1 MRDCVVLVFGNK
13 VRLMKSVLL
22 TGFEPFAGASLNPS
36 EQIVKA
42 LAASGVVGVE
52 LHTAVLPVV
61 FTESSEL
68 LRHLIK
74 LHNPDVVICI
84 GQAEG
89 RKEIS
94 FERVAI
100 NLDDARLADNAG
112 RIVTDQPV
120 VEGAE
125 PARFTTLPVKQMV
138 AAVRAE
144 GIAAG
149 LSTTAGTF
157 VCNHIFYAMQHALA
171 ETEVSSG
178 FIHVPLMPEQANE
191 FEGLATMPLDQ
202 QVRAIEIAIRV
213 AAGLQS
219 A

>member
-1 MRDCVVLVFGNK
+1 
-13 VRLMKSVLL
+13 MKSVLL

-42 LAASGVVGVE
+42 LSAGGVVGVE

-74 LHNPDVVICI
+74 LHKPNVVICL

-94 FERVAI
+94 VERIAI

-120 VEGAE
+120 VEGAV
-125 PARFTTLPVKQMV
+125 PALFTTLPAKQMV

-171 ETEVSSG
+171 ETGVSSG
-178 FIHVPLMPEQANE
+178 FIHVPLMPEQAVE
-191 FEGLATMPLDQ
+191 FGELPTMPLDQ
-202 QVRAIEIAIRV
+202 QVKAIEIAIRV

>member
-1 MRDCVVLVFGNK
+1 
-13 VRLMKSVLL
+13 MKTVLL

-36 EQIVKA
+36 EQIVNA
-42 LAASGVVGVE
+42 ITGTGIEGVE

-74 LHNPDVVICI
+74 LHNPDVVICL

-89 RKEIS
+89 RREIS

-100 NLDDARLADNAG
+100 NLDDACLADNAG
-112 RIVTDQPV
+112 RTNIDQAV
-120 VEGAE
+120 VEGG
-125 PARFTTLPVKQMV
+125 PDARFTTLPVKAMV
-138 AAVRAE
+138 TAVRAE

-171 ETEVSSG
+171 ETSVLSG
-178 FIHVPLMPEQANE
+178 FIHVPLMTEQADD
-191 FEGLATMPLDQ
+191 FTGLPTMPLEQ

-213 AAGLQS
+213 AAGV
-219 A
+219 

>member
-1 MRDCVVLVFGNK
+1 
-13 VRLMKSVLL
+13 MKRVLL

-36 EQIVKA
+36 EQIVNALKA
-42 LAASGVVGVE
+42 REIEGVE

-68 LRHLIK
+68 LRHLIR
-74 LHNPDVVICI
+74 LHNPEVVICL

-89 RKEIS
+89 RSEVS

-112 RIVTDQPV
+112 RVVLDQPV
-120 VEGAE
+120 VAGGAS
-125 PARFTTLPVKQMV
+125 AHFTTLPVKEMV

-149 LSTTAGTF
+149 LSTSAGTF
-157 VCNHIFYAMQHALA
+157 VCNHIFYAMQYALA
-171 ETEVSSG
+171 ETAVLSG
-178 FIHVPLMPEQANE
+178 FIHVPLMTEQASD
-191 FEGLATMPLDQ
+191 FEGLPTMPLDQ
-202 QVRAIEIAIRV
+202 QVQAIEVAIRV
-213 AAGLQS
+213 AAG

>member
-1 MRDCVVLVFGNK
+1 
-13 VRLMKSVLL
+13 MKRVLL
-22 TGFEPFAGASLNPS
+22 TGFEPFAGATLNPS
-36 EQIVKA
+36 EQIVNTLKA
-42 LAASGVVGVE
+42 RQIEGVE

-74 LHNPDVVICI
+74 LHKPDVVICL

-89 RKEIS
+89 RREIS

-112 RIVTDQPV
+112 RVILDQPV
-120 VEGAE
+120 VAGGPSAH
-125 PARFTTLPVKQMV
+125 FTTLPVKEMV
-138 AAVRAE
+138 AAVRDE

-171 ETEVSSG
+171 ETSVVSG
-178 FIHVPLMPEQANE
+178 FIHVPLMPEQAGE
-191 FEGLATMPLDQ
+191 FEGLPTMPLDQ
-202 QVRAIEIAIRV
+202 QVRAIEVAIRV
-213 AAGLQS
+213 AAGL
-219 A
+219 

>member
-1 MRDCVVLVFGNK
+1 
-13 VRLMKSVLL
+13 MKRVLL
-22 TGFEPFAGASLNPS
+22 TGFEPFAGANLNPS
-36 EQIVKA
+36 EQIVNA
-42 LAASGVVGVE
+42 LKGRQIAGVE

-74 LHNPDVVICI
+74 LHKPDVVICL

-89 RKEIS
+89 RREIS

-112 RIVTDQPV
+112 RVVLDQPV
-120 VEGAE
+120 VAGGPEAK
-125 PARFTTLPVKQMV
+125 FTTLPVKEMV

-157 VCNHIFYAMQHALA
+157 VCNHIFYAMQHELA
-171 ETEVSSG
+171 ETSVVSG
-178 FIHVPLMPEQANE
+178 FIHVPLMPEQAGE
-191 FEGLATMPLDQ
+191 FEGLPTMPLDQ
-202 QVRAIEIAIRV
+202 QVRAIETAVIAACRK
-213 AAGLQS
+213 QH
-219 A
+219 

>member
-1 MRDCVVLVFGNK
+1 
-13 VRLMKSVLL
+13 MKRVLL

-36 EQIVKA
+36 EQIVNTLKA
-42 LAASGVVGVE
+42 REIEGIE

-74 LHNPDVVICI
+74 LHKPNVVVCL

-89 RKEIS
+89 RREIS

-100 NLDDARLADNAG
+100 NLDDARLVDNAG
-112 RIVTDQPV
+112 RVVLDQPV
-120 VEGAE
+120 VAGGPSAH
-125 PARFTTLPVKQMV
+125 FTTLPVKEMV

-144 GIAAG
+144 SIAAG

-157 VCNHIFYAMQHALA
+157 VCNHIFYAMQNELA
-171 ETEVSSG
+171 ETSVVSG
-178 FIHVPLMPEQANE
+178 FIHVPLMPEQAGE
-191 FEGLATMPLDQ
+191 FEGLPTMPLDQ
-202 QVRAIEIAIRV
+202 QVRAIEVAIRV
-213 AAGLQS
+213 AAGL
-219 A
+219 

>member
-1 MRDCVVLVFGNK
+1 
-13 VRLMKSVLL
+13 MKRVLL

-36 EQIVKA
+36 EQIVNALKA
-42 LAASGVVGVE
+42 RQIEGVE

-61 FTESSEL
+61 FAESSEL

-74 LHNPDVVICI
+74 LHNPDVVICL

-89 RKEIS
+89 RREIS

-112 RIVTDQPV
+112 RVILDQPV
-120 VEGAE
+120 VAGGPTAHL
-125 PARFTTLPVKQMV
+125 TTLPVKEMV

-157 VCNHIFYAMQHALA
+157 VCNHIFYAMQHELA
-171 ETEVSSG
+171 ETSVVSG
-178 FIHVPLMPEQANE
+178 FIHVPLMPEQAGE
-191 FEGLATMPLDQ
+191 FEGLPTMPLDQ
-202 QVRAIEIAIRV
+202 QVRAIEVAIRV
-213 AAGLQS
+213 AAGL
-219 A
+219 

>member
-1 MRDCVVLVFGNK
+1 
-13 VRLMKSVLL
+13 MKRVLL

-36 EQIVKA
+36 EQIVNALKA
-42 LAASGVVGVE
+42 RQIEGVE

-74 LHNPDVVICI
+74 LQNPEVVICL

-89 RKEIS
+89 RGEIS

-112 RIVTDQPV
+112 RTVTDQPI
-120 VEGAE
+120 VEGGPEAK
-125 PARFTTLPVKQMV
+125 FTTLPVKEMV

-171 ETEVSSG
+171 GTSVLSG
-178 FIHVPLMPEQANE
+178 FIHVPLMAEQAAD
-191 FEGLATMPLDQ
+191 FAGLPTMPLDQ

-213 AAGLQS
+213 AAGV
-219 A
+219 

>member
-1 MRDCVVLVFGNK
+1 
-13 VRLMKSVLL
+13 MKSLLL

-36 EQIVKA
+36 EQIVNA
-42 LAASGVVGVE
+42 LNARQIEGVE

-74 LHNPDVVICI
+74 LHKPNVVICL

-89 RKEIS
+89 RREIS

-112 RIVTDQPV
+112 RVILDQPV
-120 VEGAE
+120 VAGGPSAY
-125 PARFTTLPVKQMV
+125 FTTLPVKEMV

-157 VCNHIFYAMQHALA
+157 VCNHIFYAMQHELA
-171 ETEVSSG
+171 ETLVVSG
-178 FIHVPLMPEQANE
+178 FIHVPLMPEQAGE
-191 FEGLATMPLDQ
+191 FEGLPTMWLDQ
-202 QVRAIEIAIRV
+202 QVRAIEVAIRV
-213 AAGLQS
+213 AAGL
-219 A
+219 

>member
-1 MRDCVVLVFGNK
+1 
-13 VRLMKSVLL
+13 MKRILL

-42 LAASGVVGVE
+42 LAATGIVDSSGQPQVD
-52 LHTAVLPVV
+52 LHTAILPVV

-68 LRHLIK
+68 LKHLIK
-74 LHNPDVVICI
+74 QHQPDIVISL

-89 RKEIS
+89 RREIS

-112 RIVTDQPV
+112 RTITDQPV
-120 VEGAE
+120 VAGGH
-125 PARFTTLPVKQMV
+125 PAHFTTLPVKEMV
-138 AAVRAE
+138 AAVRAK

-157 VCNHIFYAMQHALA
+157 VCNHIFYSLQHALVG
-171 ETEVSSG
+171 TGKPSG
-178 FIHVPLMPEQANE
+178 FIHVPLMPEQAAE
-191 FEGLATMPLDQ
+191 FEGQPTLPLEQ
-202 QVRAIEIAIRV
+202 QIQAIAAAIRV
-213 AAGLQS
+213 AAGIHE

>member
-1 MRDCVVLVFGNK
+1 
-13 VRLMKSVLL
+13 MKRVLL

-36 EQIVKA
+36 EQIVNALKA
-42 LAASGVVGVE
+42 RQIEGVE

-74 LHNPDVVICI
+74 LHKPDVVICL

-89 RKEIS
+89 RREIS

-112 RIVTDQPV
+112 RVVLDQPV
-120 VEGAE
+120 VAGGPTAHL
-125 PARFTTLPVKQMV
+125 TTLPVKEMV

-157 VCNHIFYAMQHALA
+157 VCNHIFYAMQNELA
-171 ETEVSSG
+171 ETSVVSG
-178 FIHVPLMPEQANE
+178 FIHVPLMPEQAGE
-191 FEGLATMPLDQ
+191 FEGLPTMPLDQ
-202 QVRAIEIAIRV
+202 QVRAIEVAIRV
-213 AAGLQS
+213 AAGL
-219 A
+219 

>member
-1 MRDCVVLVFGNK
+1 
-13 VRLMKSVLL
+13 MKSVLL

-36 EQIVKA
+36 EQIVNALKA
-42 LAASGVVGVE
+42 RQIEGVE

-74 LHNPDVVICI
+74 LHKPDVVICL

-89 RKEIS
+89 RREIS

-112 RIVTDQPV
+112 RVVLDQPV
-120 VEGAE
+120 VAGGPSAH
-125 PARFTTLPVKQMV
+125 FTTLPVKEMV

-157 VCNHIFYAMQHALA
+157 VCNHIFYAMQNELA
-171 ETEVSSG
+171 ETSVVSG
-178 FIHVPLMPEQANE
+178 FIHVPLMPEQAGE
-191 FEGLATMPLDQ
+191 FEGLPTMPLDQ
-202 QVRAIEIAIRV
+202 QVRAIETAVIAACRK
-213 AAGLQS
+213 QH
-219 A
+219 

>member
-1 MRDCVVLVFGNK
+1 
-13 VRLMKSVLL
+13 MKSVLL

-36 EQIVKA
+36 EQIVNA
-42 LAASGVVGVE
+42 LNARQIEGVE

-74 LHNPDVVICI
+74 LHKPNVVICL

-89 RKEIS
+89 RREIS

-112 RIVTDQPV
+112 RVILDQPV
-120 VEGAE
+120 VAGGPSAH
-125 PARFTTLPVKQMV
+125 FTTLPVKEMV

-171 ETEVSSG
+171 ETSVVSG
-178 FIHVPLMPEQANE
+178 FIHVPLMPEQAGE
-191 FEGLATMPLDQ
+191 FEGLPTMPLDQ
-202 QVRAIEIAIRV
+202 QVRAIEVAIRV
-213 AAGLQS
+213 AAGL
-219 A
+219 

>member
-1 MRDCVVLVFGNK
+1 
-13 VRLMKSVLL
+13 MKRVLL
-22 TGFEPFAGASLNPS
+22 TGFDPFAGASLNPS
-36 EQIVKA
+36 EQIVNALKA
-42 LAASGVVGVE
+42 RQIESVE

-74 LHNPDVVICI
+74 LHNPEVVICL

-89 RKEIS
+89 RREIS

-112 RIVTDQPV
+112 RTVTDQPI
-120 VEGAE
+120 VEGGPEAK
-125 PARFTTLPVKQMV
+125 FTTLPVKEMV

-171 ETEVSSG
+171 GTSVLSG
-178 FIHVPLMPEQANE
+178 FIHVPLMAEQAAD
-191 FEGLATMPLDQ
+191 FAGLPTMPLDQ

-213 AAGLQS
+213 AAGVWS

>member
-1 MRDCVVLVFGNK
+1 
-13 VRLMKSVLL
+13 MKRVLL

-36 EQIVKA
+36 EQIVNALKA
-42 LAASGVVGVE
+42 RQIEGVE

-74 LHNPDVVICI
+74 LHNPDVVICL

-89 RKEIS
+89 RSEVS

-112 RIVTDQPV
+112 RTVTDQPI
-120 VEGAE
+120 VEDGPEAK
-125 PARFTTLPVKQMV
+125 FTTLPVKEMV

-171 ETEVSSG
+171 GTSVLSG
-178 FIHVPLMPEQANE
+178 FIHVPLMAEQAAD
-191 FEGLATMPLDQ
+191 FAGLPTMPLDQ

-213 AAGLQS
+213 AAGV
-219 A
+219 

>member
-1 MRDCVVLVFGNK
+1 
-13 VRLMKSVLL
+13 MKSVLL

-36 EQIVKA
+36 EQIVNALKA
-42 LAASGVVGVE
+42 RQIEGVE

-74 LHNPDVVICI
+74 LHKPDVVICL

-89 RKEIS
+89 RREIS

-112 RIVTDQPV
+112 RVILDQPV
-120 VEGAE
+120 VAGGPSAH
-125 PARFTTLPVKQMV
+125 FTTLPVKEMV

-157 VCNHIFYAMQHALA
+157 VCNHIFYAMQNELA
-171 ETEVSSG
+171 ETSVVSG
-178 FIHVPLMPEQANE
+178 FIHVPLMPEQAGE
-191 FEGLATMPLDQ
+191 FEGLPTMPLDQ
-202 QVRAIEIAIRV
+202 QVRAIETAVIAACRK
-213 AAGLQS
+213 QH
-219 A
+219 

>member
-1 MRDCVVLVFGNK
+1 
-13 VRLMKSVLL
+13 MKSVLL

-36 EQIVKA
+36 EQIVNA
-42 LAASGVVGVE
+42 LNARQIEGVE

-68 LRHLIK
+68 LRRLIK
-74 LHNPDVVICI
+74 LHKPNVVICL

-89 RKEIS
+89 RREIS

-112 RIVTDQPV
+112 RVILDQPV
-120 VEGAE
+120 VAGGPTAHL
-125 PARFTTLPVKQMV
+125 TTLPVKEMV

-157 VCNHIFYAMQHALA
+157 VCNHIFYAMQHQLA
-171 ETEVSSG
+171 ETSVVSG
-178 FIHVPLMPEQANE
+178 FIHVPLMPEQAGE
-191 FEGLATMPLDQ
+191 FEGLPTMPLDQ
-202 QVRAIEIAIRV
+202 QVRAIEVAIRV
-213 AAGLQS
+213 AAGL
-219 A
+219 

>member
-1 MRDCVVLVFGNK
+1 
-13 VRLMKSVLL
+13 MKRVLL

-36 EQIVKA
+36 EQIVNTLKTREIE
-42 LAASGVVGVE
+42 GIE

-74 LHNPDVVICI
+74 LHKPDLVICL

-89 RKEIS
+89 RREIS

-112 RIVTDQPV
+112 RVVLDQPV
-120 VEGAE
+120 VASGPSAH
-125 PARFTTLPVKQMV
+125 FTTLPVKEMV

-157 VCNHIFYAMQHALA
+157 VCNHIFYAMQHELA
-171 ETEVSSG
+171 ETSVVSG
-178 FIHVPLMPEQANE
+178 FIHVPLMPEQAGE
-191 FEGLATMPLDQ
+191 FEGLPTMPLDQ
-202 QVRAIEIAIRV
+202 QVRAIETAIRV
-213 AAGLQS
+213 AAGL
-219 A
+219 

>member
-1 MRDCVVLVFGNK
+1 
-13 VRLMKSVLL
+13 MKSVLL

-36 EQIVKA
+36 EQIVNALKA
-42 LAASGVVGVE
+42 RQIEGVE

-74 LHNPDVVICI
+74 LHKPDIVICL

-89 RKEIS
+89 RREIS

-112 RIVTDQPV
+112 RVVLDQPV
-120 VEGAE
+120 VAGGPSAH
-125 PARFTTLPVKQMV
+125 FTTLPVKEMV

-157 VCNHIFYAMQHALA
+157 VCNHIFYAMQHELA
-171 ETEVSSG
+171 ETSVVSG
-178 FIHVPLMPEQANE
+178 FIHVPLLPEQAGE
-191 FEGLATMPLDQ
+191 FEGLPAMPLDQ
-202 QVRAIEIAIRV
+202 QVRAIETAVIAACRK
-213 AAGLQS
+213 QH
-219 A
+219 

>member
-1 MRDCVVLVFGNK
+1 
-13 VRLMKSVLL
+13 MKRVLL

-36 EQIVKA
+36 EQIVKV
-42 LAASGVVGVE
+42 LAACGVAGVD

-68 LRHLIK
+68 LKHLIK
-74 LHNPDVVICI
+74 QHQPDIVICL

-89 RKEIS
+89 RPEIS

-112 RIVTDQPV
+112 RTITDQPV
-120 VEGAE
+120 VEGGH
-125 PARFTTLPVKQMV
+125 PAHFTTLPVKEML
-138 AAVRAE
+138 AAVRSA

-157 VCNHIFYAMQHALA
+157 VCNHIFYSLQHALLGQHKH
-171 ETEVSSG
+171 SG
-178 FIHVPLMPEQANE
+178 FIHVPLMPEQASE
-191 FEGLATMPLDQ
+191 FEGQPTMPLEQ
-202 QVRAIEIAIRV
+202 QTQAISIAIRV
-213 AAGLQS
+213 AAGIHE

>member
-1 MRDCVVLVFGNK
+1 
-13 VRLMKSVLL
+13 MKRVLL
-22 TGFEPFAGASLNPS
+22 TGFEPFAGANLNPS
-36 EQIVKA
+36 EQIVNALKA
-42 LAASGVVGVE
+42 REIESVE

-74 LHNPDVVICI
+74 LHNPDVVICL

-89 RKEIS
+89 RREIS

-100 NLDDARLADNAG
+100 NLDDARLADNVG
-112 RIVTDQPV
+112 RTVTDQPIV
-120 VEGAE
+120 DGG
-125 PARFTTLPVKQMV
+125 PAAAFTTLPVKEMA

-171 ETEVSSG
+171 GTSVLSG
-178 FIHVPLMPEQANE
+178 FIHVPLMTEQADD
-191 FEGLATMPLDQ
+191 FTGLPTMPLEQ

-213 AAGLQS
+213 AAGV
-219 A
+219 

>member
-1 MRDCVVLVFGNK
+1 
-13 VRLMKSVLL
+13 MKRVLL

-36 EQIVKA
+36 EQIVNALKA
-42 LAASGVVGVE
+42 RQIEGVE

-74 LHNPDVVICI
+74 LHKPDVVICL

-89 RKEIS
+89 RREIS

-112 RIVTDQPV
+112 RVVLDQPV
-120 VEGAE
+120 VAGGPTAHL
-125 PARFTTLPVKQMV
+125 TTLPVKEMV

-157 VCNHIFYAMQHALA
+157 VCNHIFYAMQNELA
-171 ETEVSSG
+171 ETSVVSG
-178 FIHVPLMPEQANE
+178 FIHVPLMPEQAGE
-191 FEGLATMPLDQ
+191 FGGLPTMPLDQ
-202 QVRAIEIAIRV
+202 QVRAIEVVIRV
-213 AAGLQS
+213 AAGL
-219 A
+219 

>member
-1 MRDCVVLVFGNK
+1 
-13 VRLMKSVLL
+13 MKSVLL

-36 EQIVKA
+36 EQIVNALKA
-42 LAASGVVGVE
+42 RQIEGVE

-74 LHNPDVVICI
+74 LHKPDVVICL

-89 RKEIS
+89 RREIS

-112 RIVTDQPV
+112 RVVLDQPV
-120 VEGAE
+120 VAGGPTAHL
-125 PARFTTLPVKQMV
+125 TTLPVKEMV

-157 VCNHIFYAMQHALA
+157 VCNHIFYAMQNELA
-171 ETEVSSG
+171 ETSVVSG
-178 FIHVPLMPEQANE
+178 FIHVPLMSEQAGE
-191 FEGLATMPLDQ
+191 FEGLPTMPLDQ
-202 QVRAIEIAIRV
+202 QVRAIEVAIRV
-213 AAGLQS
+213 AAGL
-219 A
+219 

>member
-1 MRDCVVLVFGNK
+1 
-13 VRLMKSVLL
+13 MKRVLL

-36 EQIVKA
+36 EQIVNALKA
-42 LAASGVVGVE
+42 RQIQGVE

-74 LHNPDVVICI
+74 LHKPDVVICL

-89 RKEIS
+89 RREIS

-112 RIVTDQPV
+112 RVVLDQPV
-120 VEGAE
+120 VSGGPTAHL
-125 PARFTTLPVKQMV
+125 TTLPVKEMV

-157 VCNHIFYAMQHALA
+157 VCNHIFYAMQHELA
-171 ETEVSSG
+171 ETSVVSG
-178 FIHVPLMPEQANE
+178 FIHVPLMPEQAGE
-191 FEGLATMPLDQ
+191 FEGLPTMPLDQ
-202 QVRAIEIAIRV
+202 QVRAIEVAIRV
-213 AAGLQS
+213 AAGL
-219 A
+219 

>member
-1 MRDCVVLVFGNK
+1 
-13 VRLMKSVLL
+13 MKRVLL

-36 EQIVKA
+36 EQIVNALKA
-42 LAASGVVGVE
+42 RQIEGVE

-74 LHNPDVVICI
+74 LHKPDIVICL

-89 RKEIS
+89 RREIS

-112 RIVTDQPV
+112 RVVLDQPV
-120 VEGAE
+120 VAGGPTAHL
-125 PARFTTLPVKQMV
+125 TTLPVKEMV

-157 VCNHIFYAMQHALA
+157 VCNHIFYAMQHELA
-171 ETEVSSG
+171 ETSVVSG
-178 FIHVPLMPEQANE
+178 FIHVPLMPEQAGE
-191 FEGLATMPLDQ
+191 FEGLPTMPLDQ
-202 QVRAIEIAIRV
+202 QVRAIEVAIRV
-213 AAGLQS
+213 AAGL
-219 A
+219 

>member
-1 MRDCVVLVFGNK
+1 
-13 VRLMKSVLL
+13 MKTVLL

-36 EQIVKA
+36 EQIVKTIA
-42 LAASGVVGVE
+42 GTGIEGVE

-61 FTESSEL
+61 YTESSEL

-74 LHNPDVVICI
+74 LHKPDVVICL

-89 RKEIS
+89 RREIS

-112 RIVTDQPV
+112 RVLIDQPIV
-120 VEGAE
+120 AGGPTAHL
-125 PARFTTLPVKQMV
+125 TTLPVKEMV

-157 VCNHIFYAMQHALA
+157 VCNHIFYAMQHELA
-171 ETEVSSG
+171 ETSVVSG
-178 FIHVPLMPEQANE
+178 FIHVPLMAEQAGE
-191 FEGLATMPLDQ
+191 FEGLPTMPLDQ
-202 QVRAIEIAIRV
+202 QVRAIEVAIRV
-213 AAGLQS
+213 AAGL
-219 A
+219 

>member
-1 MRDCVVLVFGNK
+1 
-13 VRLMKSVLL
+13 MKRILL

-42 LAASGVVGVE
+42 LAATGIVDASGQPQVD
-52 LHTAVLPVV
+52 LHTAILPVV

-68 LRHLIK
+68 LKHLIK
-74 LHNPDVVICI
+74 QHQPDMVISL

-89 RKEIS
+89 RREIS

-112 RIVTDQPV
+112 RTITDKPV
-120 VEGAE
+120 VEGGH
-125 PARFTTLPVKQMV
+125 PAHFTTLPVKEMV
-138 AAVRAE
+138 AAVRAK

-157 VCNHIFYAMQHALA
+157 VCNHIFYSLQHALIG
-171 ETEVSSG
+171 TGKLSG
-178 FIHVPLMPEQANE
+178 FIHVPLMPEQASE
-191 FEGLATMPLDQ
+191 FEGQPTMPLEQ
-202 QVRAIEIAIRV
+202 QVEAIATAIRV
-213 AAGLQS
+213 AAGIHE

>member
-1 MRDCVVLVFGNK
+1 
-13 VRLMKSVLL
+13 MKSVLL

-36 EQIVKA
+36 EQIVNA
-42 LAASGVVGVE
+42 LNARQIEGVE

-74 LHNPDVVICI
+74 LHKPNVVICL

-89 RKEIS
+89 RREIS

-112 RIVTDQPV
+112 RVVLDQPV
-120 VEGAE
+120 VAGGPTAHL
-125 PARFTTLPVKQMV
+125 TTLPVKEMV

-157 VCNHIFYAMQHALA
+157 VCNHIFYAMQHELA
-171 ETEVSSG
+171 ETSVVSG
-178 FIHVPLMPEQANE
+178 FIHVPLMPEQAGE
-191 FEGLATMPLDQ
+191 FEGLPTMPLDQ
-202 QVRAIEIAIRV
+202 QVRAIEVAIRV

>member
-1 MRDCVVLVFGNK
+1 
-13 VRLMKSVLL
+13 MKSVLL

-36 EQIVKA
+36 EQIVNA
-42 LAASGVVGVE
+42 LNARQIEGVE

-68 LRHLIK
+68 LRHMIK
-74 LHNPDVVICI
+74 LHKPDVVICL

-89 RKEIS
+89 RREIS

-112 RIVTDQPV
+112 RVVLDQPV
-120 VEGAE
+120 VAGGPTAHL
-125 PARFTTLPVKQMV
+125 TTLPVKEMV

-157 VCNHIFYAMQHALA
+157 VCNHIFYAMQHELA
-171 ETEVSSG
+171 ETSVVSG
-178 FIHVPLMPEQANE
+178 FIHVPLMPEQAGE
-191 FEGLATMPLDQ
+191 FEGLPTMPLDQ
-202 QVRAIEIAIRV
+202 QVRAIEVAIRV
-213 AAGLQS
+213 AAGL
-219 A
+219 

>member
-1 MRDCVVLVFGNK
+1 
-13 VRLMKSVLL
+13 MKTVLL

-36 EQIVKA
+36 EQIVNA
-42 LAASGVVGVE
+42 ITGTGIEGVE

-74 LHNPDVVICI
+74 LHNPDVVICL

-89 RKEIS
+89 RREIS

-112 RIVTDQPV
+112 RTNIDQAI
-120 VEGAE
+120 VEGG
-125 PARFTTLPVKQMV
+125 PDARFTTLPVKAMV
-138 AAVRAE
+138 TAVRAE
-144 GIAAG
+144 GISAG

-171 ETEVSSG
+171 ETSVLSG
-178 FIHVPLMPEQANE
+178 FIHVPLMTEQADD
-191 FEGLATMPLDQ
+191 FTGLPTMPLEQ

-213 AAGLQS
+213 AAGV
-219 A
+219 

>member
-1 MRDCVVLVFGNK
+1 
-13 VRLMKSVLL
+13 MKRVLL

-36 EQIVKA
+36 EQIVNA
-42 LAASGVVGVE
+42 LNARQIEGVE

-74 LHNPDVVICI
+74 LHKPNVVICL

-89 RKEIS
+89 RREIS
-94 FERVAI
+94 FERIAI

-112 RIVTDQPV
+112 RVVLDQQV
-120 VEGAE
+120 VAGGPIAHL
-125 PARFTTLPVKQMV
+125 TTLPVKEMV

-157 VCNHIFYAMQHALA
+157 VCNHIFYAMQNELA
-171 ETEVSSG
+171 ETSVVSG
-178 FIHVPLMPEQANE
+178 FIHVPLLPEQAGE
-191 FEGLATMPLDQ
+191 FESLPTMPLDQ
-202 QVRAIEIAIRV
+202 QVRAIEVAIRV
-213 AAGLQS
+213 AAGL
-219 A
+219 

>member
-1 MRDCVVLVFGNK
+1 
-13 VRLMKSVLL
+13 MKRVLL

-36 EQIVKA
+36 EQIVNALKA
-42 LAASGVVGVE
+42 RQIEGVE

-68 LRHLIK
+68 LSHLIK
-74 LHNPDVVICI
+74 LHKPDVVICL

-89 RKEIS
+89 RREIS

-112 RIVTDQPV
+112 RVILDQPV
-120 VEGAE
+120 VAGGPTAHL
-125 PARFTTLPVKQMV
+125 TTLPVKEMV

-157 VCNHIFYAMQHALA
+157 VCNHIFYAMQNELA
-171 ETEVSSG
+171 ETSVVSG
-178 FIHVPLMPEQANE
+178 FIHVPLMPEQAGE
-191 FEGLATMPLDQ
+191 FEGLPTMPLDQ
-202 QVRAIEIAIRV
+202 QVRAIEVAIRV
-213 AAGLQS
+213 AAGL
-219 A
+219 

>member
-1 MRDCVVLVFGNK
+1 
-13 VRLMKSVLL
+13 MKRILL

-42 LAASGVVGVE
+42 LAATGIVDASGQPQVD
-52 LHTAVLPVV
+52 LHTAILPVV

-68 LRHLIK
+68 LKHLVK
-74 LHNPDVVICI
+74 QHQPDIVISL

-89 RKEIS
+89 RREIS

-112 RIVTDQPV
+112 RTITDQPV
-120 VEGAE
+120 VEGGH
-125 PARFTTLPVKQMV
+125 PAHFTTLPVKEMV
-138 AAVRAE
+138 AAVRAK

-157 VCNHIFYAMQHALA
+157 VCNHIFYSLQHALIG
-171 ETEVSSG
+171 TGKMSG
-178 FIHVPLMPEQANE
+178 FIHVPLIPEQAAE
-191 FEGLATMPLDQ
+191 FEGQPTMPLAQ
-202 QVRAIEIAIRV
+202 QAQAIATAIRV
-213 AAGLQS
+213 AAGIHE